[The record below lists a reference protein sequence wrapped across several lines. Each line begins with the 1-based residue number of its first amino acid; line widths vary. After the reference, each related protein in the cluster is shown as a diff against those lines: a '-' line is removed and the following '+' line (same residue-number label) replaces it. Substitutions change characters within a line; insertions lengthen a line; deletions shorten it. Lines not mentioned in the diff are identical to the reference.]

1 MGNSWLLHGKRVY
14 IILILCCLTI
24 IPITMI
30 LCLGL
35 HYFTTTQCFMIIFTS
50 ILVLAILGTLTRS
63 YQVYQKQEK
72 ELQMYRMYTKPMEEL
87 VREVRARQHEFDNHL
102 NAILNMHIM
111 IDNYDELVKSQHDY
125 IFSVVDDKKSSY
137 LPLLRISDKILA
149 GFLYTKIVSVKKNV
163 EFDIEVGSRQIMKSI
178 PESELIEVIGT
189 LIDNAIEACTE
200 DKNRIRILLTSIN
213 DKLDFEVMN
222 EHKKI
227 PLTQLMHF
235 FEKGYSTKSNRGR
248 RGLGLY
254 NARRIIREWKG
265 DITVENR
272 SFQSEN
278 YVCFRIEV

>member
-1 MGNSWLLHGKRVY
+1 
-14 IILILCCLTI
+14 
-24 IPITMI
+24 
-30 LCLGL
+30 
-35 HYFTTTQCFMIIFTS
+35 MIIFTS

>member
-1 MGNSWLLHGKRVY
+1 MSNSWLLHGKRVY
-14 IILILCCLTI
+14 IILIMCCLTI
-24 IPITMI
+24 IPVTMI
-30 LCLGL
+30 MCLGL
-35 HYFTTTQCFMIIFTS
+35 HYFTTTQCFTIIFS
-50 ILVLAILGTLTRS
+50 SVLILAILGTLTRS

-102 NAILNMHIM
+102 NAILNMHIV

-125 IFSVVDDKKSSY
+125 IFSVVDDKKNSY
-137 LPLLRISDKILA
+137 LPLLRISDKVLA

-163 EFDIEVGSRQIMKSI
+163 EFDIEVGSRQIMKNI

-200 DKNRIRILLTSIN
+200 DLNRIRILLTSEN

-222 EHKKI
+222 EHRKI
-227 PLTQLMHF
+227 PLTQLGHF
-235 FEKGYSTKSNRGR
+235 FERGYSTKSNRGR

-272 SFQSEN
+272 DFQGSN